1 MKFITIL
8 LLVFSINIMT
18 SNAQSSKPDIG
29 VTINHV
35 AISVTD
41 LEESEQ
47 FYRDV
52 IGLTQIEEPFGVG
65 RHAWFDIGGGAEL
78 HVIRSA
84 EERRERDRNNHL
96 CFSVSSMEHFI
107 ERIEANGIDWYD
119 AGGNPGEINVR
130 PDGIQQIYFTD
141 PDGYWIEINDDF

>member
-1 MKFITIL
+1 MKTTIL
-8 LLVFSINIMT
+8 LFLIFILNPMGIF
-18 SNAQSSKPDIG
+18 AQSNTDEIQ

-52 IGLTQIEEPFGVG
+52 IGLKQIEEPFGVG
-65 RHAWFDIGGGAEL
+65 RHAWFDMGHSEL
-78 HVIRSA
+78 HVIRAA
-84 EERRERDRNNHL
+84 EERKERDRSNHL
-96 CFSVSSMEHFI
+96 CFSVSDMEAFI
-107 ERIEANGIDWYD
+107 EKISSHGIEFTD
-119 AGGNPGEINVR
+119 AAGNQGEINIR

-141 PDGYWIEINDDF
+141 PDGYWIEINDDM

>member
-1 MKFITIL
+1 MKFIAIL
-8 LLVFSINIMT
+8 LLVFTINIMT
-18 SNAQSSKPDIG
+18 SNAQSSNPGIG
-29 VTINHV
+29 VTINHI

-41 LEESEQ
+41 LEESEK

-52 IGLTQIEEPFGVG
+52 IGLTQIDEPFGVG

-78 HVIRSA
+78 HVIRA
-84 EERRERDRNNHL
+84 ADERRERDRSNHL
-96 CFSVSSMEHFI
+96 CFSVSSMEDFI
-107 ERIEANGIDWYD
+107 DRIEANGIDWYD
-119 AGGNPGEINVR
+119 AAGNPRKINIR

>member
-1 MKFITIL
+1 MII
-8 LLVFSINIMT
+8 
-18 SNAQSSKPDIG
+18 
-29 VTINHV
+29 INHL

-47 FYRDV
+47 FYREV

-78 HVIRSA
+78 HIIRA
-84 EERRERDRNNHL
+84 ADERRERDRNNHL
-96 CFSVSSMEHFI
+96 CFSVSSMESFI
-107 ERIEANGIDWYD
+107 ERIEANGVEWYD
-119 AGGNPGEINVR
+119 ASGKPGEINIR

>member
-1 MKFITIL
+1 MKTIIL
-8 LLVFSINIMT
+8 LFLIFILNLMGIF
-18 SNAQSSKPDIG
+18 AQSNTDEIQ

-52 IGLTQIEEPFGVG
+52 IGLKQIEEPFGVG
-65 RHAWFDIGGGAEL
+65 RHAWFDMGHSEL
-78 HVIRSA
+78 HVIRA
-84 EERRERDRNNHL
+84 ADERKVRDRSNHL
-96 CFSVSSMEHFI
+96 CFSVNDMEGFI
-107 ERIEANGIDWYD
+107 EKIRSHGIEFTD
-119 AGGNPGEINVR
+119 AAGNQGEINIR

-141 PDGYWIEINDDF
+141 PDGYWIEINDDM